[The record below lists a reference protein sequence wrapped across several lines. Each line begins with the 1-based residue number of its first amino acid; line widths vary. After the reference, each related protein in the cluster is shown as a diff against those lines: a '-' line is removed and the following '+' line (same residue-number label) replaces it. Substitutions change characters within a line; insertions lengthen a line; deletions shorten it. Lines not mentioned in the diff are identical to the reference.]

1 MELKALIFDLDGTL
15 LDSGGLWTDID
26 RRFLGARGFAVP
38 DDYQS
43 AVALMS
49 PLQAAE
55 YTIKRFGLNKKPEEL
70 AQEFHDMAVDA
81 YRNEIGLFEGAGEY
95 VKAVKKAGMK
105 TALATASPPE
115 FYRPALERCGI
126 MELFD
131 LCVCSSGSL
140 YKGVPEFYRYVAE
153 KLGVDCAQCEV
164 YDDVYKNIAAA
175 KDAGMKTCFIRNETF
190 NTGLGDTAKAD
201 RIISSFTE
209 LIRY

>member
-15 LDSGGLWTDID
+15 LDSGGMWTDID

-55 YTIKRFGLNKKPEEL
+55 YTIKRFGFNEKPEEL
-70 AQEFHDMAVDA
+70 AEEFHDMAVDA
-81 YRNEIGLFEGAGEY
+81 YRNEISLFDGAGEY
-95 VKAVKKAGMK
+95 VNMVKKTGVK
-105 TALATASPPE
+105 VALATASPPE
-115 FYRPALERCGI
+115 FYGPALERCGI
-126 MELFD
+126 LEKFD

-140 YKGVPEFYRYVAE
+140 YKGVPEFYHYVAG
-153 KLGVDCAQCEV
+153 KLGVDCTQCEV

-175 KDAGMKTCFIRNETF
+175 KDAGMKTCFIKNESF
-190 NTGLGDTAKAD
+190 NTELADMAKAD

-209 LIRY
+209 LL